1 MSYYTGYS
9 NQGATPWGAL
19 VDVVSHPID
28 SLRAFVAAPIALLSG
43 AGATVAE
50 KVSGI
55 DTPKLSDLPAQS
67 TIADIVRAEGDAL
80 PTQTTQASLIPT
92 WLKFTIAGCAIVAA
106 SVTVMKVVK

>member
-9 NQGATPWGAL
+9 NQGATPWSAL

-43 AGATVAE
+43 GGATVAE

-55 DTPKLSDLPAQS
+55 QTPKLSDLPAQT
-67 TIADIVRAEGDAL
+67 TIAEIVRAEGDSL
-80 PTQTTQASLIPT
+80 PTQPEQDSLVPT
-92 WLKFTIAGCAIVAA
+92 WLKFTIAGCAIIGTAVA
-106 SVTVMKVVK
+106 VMKAVK